1 MCDCIERIEKQL
13 TEKMI
18 EKYPNYEMSVEVE
31 IQNKAIMLPNGKP
44 SYYAV
49 YAETIGKMKR
59 GKQTLKYSPNMSFT
73 YCPFC
78 GEKYEND
85 SIR

>member
-1 MCDCIERIEKQL
+1 MCNCIERIEKQL

-18 EKYPNYEMSVEVE
+18 AKYPNCEITEEVE
-31 IQNKAIMLPNGKP
+31 IQNKAIMLPEGKL

-49 YAETIGKMKR
+49 YAETTGKMKK
-59 GKQTLKYSPNMSFT
+59 GKQILKYSPNMSFT

-78 GEKYEND
+78 GEKYEK
-85 SIR
+85 